1 MVVMVALLSLF
12 SSSGANANG
21 TLAWSPPESP
31 TYEFIQDISVDQSY
45 STTAWKS
52 QVYIGNRKMF
62 AIGLLSNNDG
72 SKKAEF
78 MAYFDEG
85 FSHVGIPGN
94 SCKSDISR
102 SSNLD
107 SILSCTIPVAISFP
121 AKFNLS
127 ITREFVGEFYSRW
140 SGYISTR
147 PGGDKVKIG
156 TFDVANP
163 RAQITSVLQYYYPI
177 WMTNCVSYAPQQTA
191 IFWQPQSSNGKYK
204 FDRLIDNKCG
214 PFKFITPL
222 NSFVDGISVT
232 LLAQNEASQNY
243 RYSINEVLYPDVW
256 NSAYD
261 LGFSNS
267 NRENEM
273 KLTDIR
279 SQLEAQI
286 AILSG
291 KIEVL
296 SESNSELMKMAERT
310 ISCTS
315 GKKKKTV
322 TGIRPTCPSGWK
334 MAK

>member
-1 MVVMVALLSLF
+1 MISLLSIF
-12 SSSGANANG
+12 SSGAAGANG
-21 TLAWSPPESP
+21 TLAWSPPGSP
-31 TYEFIQDISVDQSY
+31 TYEFIQDITVDRSY

-52 QVYIGNRKMF
+52 QVYVGNRKMF
-62 AIGLLSNNDG
+62 AIGLRSEGDG

-94 SCKSDISR
+94 TCNSDISR

-107 SILSCTIPVAISFP
+107 SILSCTIPVDISFP

-127 ITREFVGEFYSRW
+127 ITREFVSEFYSRW

-147 PGGDKVKIG
+147 PGGEKVKIG

-163 RAQITSVLQYYYPI
+163 KAQITSVLQYYYPI

-191 IFWQPQSSNGKYK
+191 IFWVPQSSNGKYI
-204 FDRLIDNKCG
+204 FDRLIDNNCG
-214 PFKFITPL
+214 PFKFITPSS
-222 NSFVDGISVT
+222 SFVDGISVT
-232 LLAQNEASQNY
+232 LLTQNEASQKY
-243 RYSINEVLYPDVW
+243 QYSINEILYPEVW
-256 NSAYD
+256 NAAYG

-267 NRENEM
+267 NRENEV
-273 KLTDIR
+273 KLSDIR

-286 AILSG
+286 AVLSE

-296 SESNSELMKMAERT
+296 SVSNSELVKMAERS
-310 ISCTS
+310 ISCS
-315 GKKKKTV
+315 NGKKKKTV
-322 TGIRPTCPSGWK
+322 TGIRPTCPTGWK